1 VVSIV
6 KATPVE
12 VLPAL
17 SYHVT
22 TRIPAPVTVNEA
34 PVWKVPFNLN
44 PENATAS
51 YHVIIFPVL

>member
-1 VVSIV
+1 VI
-6 KATPVE
+6 PVE
-12 VLPAL
+12 VFPAL

-22 TRIPAPVTVNEA
+22 TRIPAPVTVNEI

-51 YHVIIFPVL
+51 YPVIVFPVL